1 MTEIQYTLREKDLLV
16 FNDHQ
21 FCQSP
26 AVQKTFRRHQATIPA
41 FLGLMVI
48 FVWFYYQD
56 TLTAMWMAIAAVSWG
71 FGAPWLLRWNA
82 KRRALALYSVD
93 DLKRIL
99 GTYTLRIEDHDLV
112 EISGAGEFR
121 ISWKDVL
128 RIEPGKNYAFIF
140 VSVDSAIIIPRKS
153 VIKGDLMTFYK
164 EVETHIEK
172 AA

>member
-1 MTEIQYTLREKDLLV
+1 MTEIQYTLRDKDLLF

-41 FLGLMVI
+41 FLGILVI

-56 TLTAMWMAIAAVSWG
+56 TLTAIWLAIAAVTWG

-82 KRRALALYSVD
+82 KRRALALYTLD
-93 DLKRIL
+93 DLERTL
-99 GTYTLRIEDHDLV
+99 GAYTLRIEDHDLV
-112 EISGAGEFR
+112 EISKAGESR
-121 ISWKDVL
+121 ISWKDIL
-128 RIEPGKNYAFIF
+128 RIEPAKNYAFIF
-140 VSVDSAIIIPRKS
+140 VSMDSAIIIPRKS
-153 VIKGDLMTFYK
+153 VIQGDLLAFYK
-164 EVETHIEK
+164 EVEDHIEK